1 MDKTRGK
8 GKAAHPLVQE
18 AAKAEVDRLAPQ
30 RSVTEHDFVNR
41 RLLVARS
48 RLTESPGP
56 QEVYS
61 AIQDIVATLIGCEE
75 IAIFEY
81 DPSHAALLLRWS
93 CGINPDH
100 YRQIP
105 LGVGRMGRSALLG
118 TSYFAGRETEERP
131 ALPHEENLTACLILQ
146 FRHQLIGAVA
156 LFGLL
161 PQKPQLE
168 HSDYGL
174 LEFLEEQGAEALR
187 YARQNQMPIEKK
199 A

>member
-8 GKAAHPLVQE
+8 GKAA
-18 AAKAEVDRLAPQ
+18 
-30 RSVTEHDFVNR
+30 RSESEHDFVNR

-48 RLTESPGP
+48 RLAESPGP

-61 AIQDIVATLIGCEE
+61 AIQDVVATLIGCEE

-81 DPSHAALLLRWS
+81 DPSNAALLLRWS

-105 LGVGRMGRSALLG
+105 LGVGRMGRAALLG
-118 TSYFAGRETEERP
+118 TSYFPGCEPEERP
-131 ALPHEENLTACLILQ
+131 ALPHEEGLTACLILQ
-146 FRHQLIGAVA
+146 SCHQLIGAVA

-161 PQKPQLE
+161 PQKPKLE
-168 HSDYGL
+168 DSDYGL
-174 LEFLEEQGAEALR
+174 LEFLEVQGAEALC
-187 YARQNQMPIEKK
+187 YARQSQMPIEKK